1 MRSTSI
7 VLSALAM
14 ASLLCACA
22 SPRAAGPTAP
32 QSPEPGVGIPPG
44 EALPPGQPVPPEQ
57 PSRPSQR
64 QFHLGAAA
72 TALVTQAHAQATGGN
87 YGPAA
92 ATLERALRIEP
103 DNPLLWIELGQ
114 VRLSEG
120 NGSQAD
126 GMGRKAV
133 ALATGDP
140 QTQAAAWRLIAE
152 SLRQRGRNEEAAE
165 ASRRAET
172 LAPR

>member
-32 QSPEPGVGIPPG
+32 QSPEPGAGIPPG

-64 QFHLGAAA
+64 QFHPGPAA
-72 TALVTQAHAQATGGN
+72 TPRVTQAPAPATPGD
-87 YGPAA
+87 YRPAP
-92 ATLERALRIEP
+92 ATPERACCVWAE
-103 DNPLLWIELGQ
+103 NP
-114 VRLSEG
+114 
-120 NGSQAD
+120 
-126 GMGRKAV
+126 
-133 ALATGDP
+133 
-140 QTQAAAWRLIAE
+140 
-152 SLRQRGRNEEAAE
+152 SLV
-165 ASRRAET
+165 
-172 LAPR
+172 